1 MEDSSNPTPISLE
14 VSVRFN
20 PGDRSYREI
29 KDEAVT
35 KFEVSFINQLLAR
48 HKGNLSAAAKEVRM
62 DRKHLHDMAKKYG
75 LR

>member
-1 MEDSSNPTPISLE
+1 MEDSSTPASVSLD
-14 VSVRFN
+14 VSVSFN

-35 KFEVSFINQLLAR
+35 KFEVAFISQLLAR